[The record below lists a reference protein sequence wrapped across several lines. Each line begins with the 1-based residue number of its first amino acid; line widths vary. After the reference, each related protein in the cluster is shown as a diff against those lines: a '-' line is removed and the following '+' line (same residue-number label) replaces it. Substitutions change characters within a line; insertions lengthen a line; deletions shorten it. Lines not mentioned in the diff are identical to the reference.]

1 MTPETIAIL
10 AVGASLAVLI
20 WQGQR
25 AAKEDRARLEMS
37 LRGELQ
43 AGLREA
49 KEDRARLETSLRGE
63 LQAGLREAK
72 EDRARLET
80 SLRGELQAGLRE
92 AKEDRAR
99 LETRLQAVEHGL
111 AKLEGLLEGLR
122 EAVAGRHAA

>member
-25 AAKEDRARLEMS
+25 AAKEDRARLE
-37 LRGELQ
+37 
-43 AGLREA
+43 
-49 KEDRARLETSLRGE
+49 TSLRGE
-63 LQAGLREAK
+63 LQVGLREAK
-72 EDRARLET
+72 EE
-80 SLRGELQAGLRE
+80 
-92 AKEDRAR
+92 RAR

-122 EAVAGRHAA
+122 EAIAGRHAA

>member
-25 AAKEDRARLEMS
+25 AAKEDRARIETS

-43 AGLREA
+43 TGLREA
-49 KEDRARLETSLRGE
+49 KEDRARIETSLRGE
-63 LQAGLREAK
+63 LQTGLREAR
-72 EDRARLET
+72 EDRARLE
-80 SLRGELQAGLRE
+80 
-92 AKEDRAR
+92 AR
-99 LETRLQAVEHGL
+99 LQSVEHGQ

-122 EAVAGRHAA
+122 EAIAGRHAA

>member
-25 AAKEDRARLEMS
+25 AAKEDRARIETS
-37 LRGELQ
+37 LRGELQTGLREAKEDRDKLRNEFQ

-49 KEDRARLETSLRGE
+49 KEERARLEI
-63 LQAGLREAK
+63 
-72 EDRARLET
+72 
-80 SLRGELQAGLRE
+80 
-92 AKEDRAR
+92 
-99 LETRLQAVEHGL
+99 RLQAVEHGL

-122 EAVAGRHAA
+122 EAIAGRHAA

>member
-1 MTPETIAIL
+1 MTPEMIAIL

-25 AAKEDRARLEMS
+25 AAKEDRARLETS
-37 LRGELQ
+37 LRGELR

-49 KEDRARLETSLRGE
+49 KEDRDKLRHE
-63 LQAGLREAK
+63 FQAGLREAK

-122 EAVAGRHAA
+122 EAIAGRRAA

>member
-25 AAKEDRARLEMS
+25 AAKEDRDKLRNEFQAGLREAKEDRARIETG

-49 KEDRARLETSLRGE
+49 QEDRARLETSLRGE

-72 EDRARLET
+72 EDRART
-80 SLRGELQAGLRE
+80 
-92 AKEDRAR
+92 
-99 LETRLQAVEHGL
+99 ETRLQAVEHGL

-122 EAVAGRHAA
+122 EAIAGRRAA

>member
-10 AVGASLAVLI
+10 AGGASLAVLI

-25 AAKEDRARLEMS
+25 AAKEDRARIETG

-49 KEDRARLETSLRGE
+49 KEDRDRLRNEFQAGLREAQEDRARLETSLRGE

-72 EDRARLET
+72 EN
-80 SLRGELQAGLRE
+80 
-92 AKEDRAR
+92 RAR

-122 EAVAGRHAA
+122 EAIAGRRAA

>member
-20 WQGQR
+20 RQGQR
-25 AAKEDRARLEMS
+25 AAKEDRARLEAS
-37 LRGELQ
+37 LRGVLQ
-43 AGLREA
+43 AGF
-49 KEDRARLETSLRGE
+49 
-63 LQAGLREAK
+63 REAK

-122 EAVAGRHAA
+122 EAIAGRHAA